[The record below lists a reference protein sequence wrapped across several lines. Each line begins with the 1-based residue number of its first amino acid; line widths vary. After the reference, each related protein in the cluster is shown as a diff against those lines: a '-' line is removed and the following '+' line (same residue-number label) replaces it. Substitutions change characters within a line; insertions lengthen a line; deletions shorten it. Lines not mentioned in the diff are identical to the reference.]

1 MATSDEI
8 LAAELPWPVPFIL
21 VSRLF
26 AVVVKVVVVVV
37 VVVVVAVAVVV
48 VVVLRLRGLGGEDLG
63 DEALGGKSRKD
74 DLWLLLLLLV

>member
-21 VSRLF
+21 VSRLLA
-26 AVVVKVVVVVV
+26 AVVKVVV

-63 DEALGGKSRKD
+63 EEALGGKSRKD
-74 DLWLLLLLLV
+74 DLLPLLV